1 MANVYHCAF
10 VLSEAKDLLL
20 ADATQQ
26 ASSTTGPNLSIPSTP
41 LALSPLAVPKVLS
54 NRWSNSYHAQCST
67 RGNSHFGGGCEK
79 PNLAYSDHP
88 AFGFLVSPPACCR
101 TAVGA
106 ARCRLDCLGCHL

>member
-54 NRWSNSYHAQCST
+54 NRWSNSYHAQCSS
-67 RGNSHFGGGCEK
+67 RGNSHFGG
-79 PNLAYSDHP
+79 
-88 AFGFLVSPPACCR
+88 
-101 TAVGA
+101 
-106 ARCRLDCLGCHL
+106 RL